1 MKAKHLVSATILIAV
16 GVVAWECGGNGAC
29 KSTCGNS
36 VIECS
41 EQCDNGASNG
51 PNAPCSSSCTLQN
64 VAVTSL
70 QLTYERVTVT
80 DSCNSL
86 PPSASD
92 LMVANAHV
100 VLAGP
105 TPIDEMW
112 PVSQSNQK
120 TYSGTLMPGVYQAT
134 VTLLDAKGNALTKPK
149 MSMMADVEL
158 GNPTMNL
165 MVNFTTDDYLMSY
178 TGNFDFALHWGSSTG
193 MCMGGGMKQ
202 TLTMTKHGST
212 TPLVAMTNDG
222 EKLDG
227 TATACVTP
235 PVLGKMY
242 QEVMMLPWGHYDL
255 TVTGGQGSS
264 IVFCQKYDVF
274 VGVGVGT
281 STCDLTVEA
290 YTPGG
295 DMGTCP

>member
-36 VIECS
+36 MIECS
-41 EQCDNGASNG
+41 EQCDNGAANG

-64 VAVTSL
+64 VAETSL
-70 QLTYERVTVT
+70 QVTYERLLV
-80 DSCNSL
+80 DSNSCASFL
-86 PPSASD
+86 PPSAID
-92 LMVANAHV
+92 LGIANAHV
-100 VLAGP
+100 VLTGP

-112 PVSQSNQK
+112 PISQSNQK
-120 TYSGTLMPGVYQAT
+120 TYTSLMPGIYQGT
-134 VTLLDAKGNALTKPK
+134 ITLLDASGAALTKPK
-149 MSMMADVEL
+149 QSMMVDVEL
-158 GNPTMNL
+158 SNPMQM
-165 MVNFTTDDYLMSY
+165 MVSFSVADYTKSF
-178 TGNFDFALHWGSSTG
+178 TGNFDFALHWGTATDT
-193 MCMGGGMKQ
+193 CTTTNIKKQ
-202 TLTMTKHGST
+202 TLTMTPHGST
-212 TPLVAMTNDG
+212 TPVMMMTNDG

-227 TATACVTP
+227 TSFMCATPTMPA
-235 PVLGKMY
+235 Y
-242 QEVMMLPWGHYDL
+242 QEIKMMPWGQYDL
-255 TVTGGQGSS
+255 TVTGGTGSNV
-264 IVFCQKYDVF
+264 VFCQKFSVL